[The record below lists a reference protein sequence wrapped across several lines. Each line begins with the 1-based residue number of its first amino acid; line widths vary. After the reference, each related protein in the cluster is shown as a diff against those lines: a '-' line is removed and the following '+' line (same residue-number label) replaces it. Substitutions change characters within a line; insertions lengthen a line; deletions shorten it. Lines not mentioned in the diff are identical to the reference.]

1 MNTFNRFVVTIL
13 FILFSLQV
21 FATRPYMTKIERIN
35 TTTLRVNFDQP
46 IKSHIGFFGLYI
58 RGENNVFY
66 TEANS
71 TTLNLIK
78 AISTAPLV
86 INDKVSLT
94 FAVFKPTTVSIVA
107 SAGSIQSRYLT
118 NALVS

>member
-1 MNTFNRFVVTIL
+1 
-13 FILFSLQV
+13 LQ
-21 FATRPYMTKIERIN
+21 
-35 TTTLRVNFDQP
+35 LG
-46 IKSHIGFFGLYI
+46 SH
-58 RGENNVFY
+58 
-66 TEANS
+66 NS
-71 TTLNLIK
+71 KGIPALNLIK
-78 AISTAPLV
+78 AISSAPLV